1 MWVLT
6 AGADPQ
12 SAAVSV
18 RSLEAQLPPRSDL
31 VVLTD
36 ADDAS
41 ALTRRL
47 AEIDA
52 EYLILL
58 IAPAIVR
65 RGALA
70 EVAAALERFPSDLVY
85 GDGDTRGGAPVRRPD
100 FSPIRLRS
108 QDYLGALRVFR
119 VAALREAGAFDP
131 AAEGAHGYDQAL
143 RIAERC
149 GDVLHVPA
157 SLVRHDVASP
167 ATDRTR
173 RIAAAHLAR
182 SGVAAEVGEGP
193 EGVTAIR
200 YPVSGRPLVSI
211 VIPTRGSSATIH
223 GRESVLVLDAVRGIL
238 DRSTYANVEIVIVAD
253 DATPPAVLDE
263 LTAMGDPV
271 RVVGWSAAFNFSA
284 KVNRGAAHARGEY
297 LVLLNDDVEL
307 ISDDWLEVM
316 LGLAQQPG
324 VGLVGTML
332 LFEDGSIQHGGHL
345 YRDSSAGHIAF
356 RWPADRDDALGSM
369 KVDREVSGVTAACA
383 MVSRTTFHAAGGLSA
398 LFPGNYN
405 DVDFSLKVRG
415 LGLSAVWTPH
425 ARLYHFESKTRV
437 ATIADS
443 ELARLRERWN
453 TRIQV
458 DAYWP

>member
-1 MWVLT
+1 MLT
-6 AGADPQ
+6 AGTDPRS
-12 SAAVSV
+12 SAASV
-18 RSLEAQLPPRSDL
+18 RSLEAQLPAGSL
-31 VVLTD
+31 VALTD

-41 ALTRRL
+41 ALSGRL
-47 AEIDA
+47 AATDA
-52 EYLILL
+52 DYLIWLA
-58 IAPAIVR
+58 APAI
-65 RGALA
+65 ALPDA
-70 EVAAALERFPSDLVY
+70 VARLAAALERFPSDLAY
-85 GDGDTRGGAPVRRPD
+85 GDGEGRGGAPVQRPD

-108 QDYLGALRVFR
+108 QDYLGDLRVFR
-119 VAALREAGAFDP
+119 VAALRAAGGFDA

-143 RIAERC
+143 RIAETL
-149 GDVLHVPA
+149 GDVLHVPEPLA
-157 SLVRHDVASP
+157 RRDTAPAP
-167 ATDRTR
+167 ATDLMR

-182 SGVAAEVGEGP
+182 SGIAAEVGTGP
-193 EGVTAIR
+193 GDVSVIR

-211 VIPTRGSSATIH
+211 VIPTRGSSATIRGH
-223 GRESVLVLDAVRGIL
+223 ESVLVLDAVRGIL
-238 DRSTYANVEIVIVAD
+238 ERSTYTDVEIVVVAD
-253 DATPPAVLDE
+253 DATPPAVLDQ
-263 LTAMGDPV
+263 LAAMGGAV
-271 RVVGWSAAFNFSA
+271 RVVGWSAPFNFSA

-307 ISDDWLEVM
+307 ITDDWLEVM

-332 LFEDGSIQHGGHL
+332 YFEDGSIQHGGHL
-345 YRDSSAGHIAF
+345 HRDSSAGHIAF
-356 RWPADRDDALGSM
+356 RWPADRDDALASM
-369 KVDREVSGVTAACA
+369 TVDREVSGVTAACA
-383 MVSRTTFHAAGGLSA
+383 MVSRATFHAAGGLSA